1 LIAMLKLILIPFFL
15 IISSFSQ
22 AKEYEYQ
29 QFLTDNEI
37 TPLVKSDADKTVDV
51 IEFSSFSCSHCA
63 AFHNE
68 TLNEIK
74 ESDVYKNINYYI
86 VDYPL
91 NQAAFYAS
99 IIANCNSDIK
109 PSYIDSVYENYN
121 VWTKSETG
129 EEIIELL
136 NNYGLQLG
144 LEDEQLQ
151 SCLNNESLQNN
162 ILSLQVAA
170 QSNFGVQSTP
180 TFLIDGEKLEG
191 NRPASEFIKA
201 IKKKLKNK

>member
-1 LIAMLKLILIPFFL
+1 MLKLILIPFFL
-15 IISSFSQ
+15 ILSAFTY
-22 AKEYEYQ
+22 AKDYEYQ
-29 QFLTDNEI
+29 QFLSDNEI
-37 TPLVKSDADKTVDV
+37 SPLIKSDADQTVDV

-68 TLNEIK
+68 TLKEIR
-74 ESDVYKNINYYI
+74 ESDIYKNINYYI

-99 IIANCNSDIK
+99 IIANCNADIR
-109 PSYIDSVYENYN
+109 PSYTDSVYENYDI
-121 VWTKSETG
+121 WTKSATG

-151 SCLNNESLQNN
+151 SCLKDESLQNN
-162 ILSLQVAA
+162 LLSLQVSA
-170 QSNFGVQSTP
+170 QSNFGVESTP
-180 TFLIDGEKLEG
+180 TFIIDGEKIQG
-191 NRPASEFIKA
+191 NRPASEFIKV

>member
-1 LIAMLKLILIPFFL
+1 MLKLILIPFFL

-63 AFHNE
+63 AFHSE

-99 IIANCNSDIK
+99 IIANCNSEIR
-109 PSYIDSVYENYN
+109 PSYTDSVYENYE

>member
-1 LIAMLKLILIPFFL
+1 MLKLILIPFFL
-15 IISSFSQ
+15 IIVNFSQ

-29 QFLTDNEI
+29 QFLADNEI

>member
-1 LIAMLKLILIPFFL
+1 MLKLILIPFFL

-191 NRPASEFIKA
+191 NRTASEFIKA
-201 IKKKLKNK
+201 IKKKLTNK

>member
-1 LIAMLKLILIPFFL
+1 MLKLILIPFFL

-74 ESDVYKNINYYI
+74 ESYVYKNINYYI

>member
-1 LIAMLKLILIPFFL
+1 MLKLILIPFFL

-99 IIANCNSDIK
+99 IIANCNSEIR
-109 PSYIDSVYENYN
+109 PSYTDSVYENYE

>member
-1 LIAMLKLILIPFFL
+1 MLKLILIPFFL
-15 IISSFSQ
+15 IISNFSH

>member
-1 LIAMLKLILIPFFL
+1 MFKLILIPFFL
-15 IISSFSQ
+15 IIVNFSQ

-29 QFLTDNEI
+29 QFLNDNEI
-37 TPLVKSDADKTVDV
+37 TPLVKSDTDKTVDV
-51 IEFSSFSCSHCA
+51 NEFSSFSCSHCA

-68 TLNEIK
+68 TLKEIK
-74 ESDVYKNINYYI
+74 NSDVYQNINYYI

-99 IIANCNSDIK
+99 IIANCNSEIR
-109 PSYIDSVYENYN
+109 PSYTDSVYENYDI
-121 VWTKSETG
+121 WTKSETG

-151 SCLNNESLQNN
+151 SCLKDENLQNSL
-162 ILSLQVAA
+162 LSLQITA
-170 QSNFGVQSTP
+170 QSNFGVESTP
-180 TFLIDGEKLEG
+180 TFLIDGEKFQG

>member
-1 LIAMLKLILIPFFL
+1 MLKLILIPFFL

-74 ESDVYKNINYYI
+74 ESDFYKNINYYI

-109 PSYIDSVYENYN
+109 LSYIDSVYENYN

>member
-1 LIAMLKLILIPFFL
+1 MLKLILIPFFL
-15 IISSFSQ
+15 IIVSFSQ

-29 QFLTDNEI
+29 QFLADNEI

-68 TLNEIK
+68 TLKEIK
-74 ESDVYKNINYYI
+74 DSDIYQNINYFI

-99 IIANCNSDIK
+99 IIANCNSDIRS
-109 PSYIDSVYENYN
+109 SYTDSVYENYDI
-121 VWTKSETG
+121 WTKSETG

-144 LEDEQLQ
+144 LEDNQLQ
-151 SCLNNESLQNN
+151 SCLKDESLQNKL
-162 ILSLQVAA
+162 LSLQIAA
-170 QSNFGVQSTP
+170 QSNFGVESTP
-180 TFLIDGEKLEG
+180 TFLIDGEKIQG
-191 NRPASEFIKA
+191 NQPASEFIKV
-201 IKKKLKNK
+201 IKKKLNNK

>member
-1 LIAMLKLILIPFFL
+1 MLKLILIPFFL
-15 IISSFSQ
+15 IIVSFSQ

>member
-1 LIAMLKLILIPFFL
+1 MLKIILIPFF
-15 IISSFSQ
+15 IFISAFTN
-22 AKEYEYQ
+22 AKDYKYQ
-29 QFLTDNEI
+29 QFLSDNKI
-37 TPLVKSDADKTVDV
+37 LPLIKSNADQTVDL

-68 TLNEIK
+68 TLKEIK
-74 ESDVYKNINYYI
+74 ESDVFGNINYYL

-99 IIANCNSDIK
+99 IIANCNADIRT
-109 PSYIDSVYENYN
+109 SYTDSVYENYDI
-121 VWTKSETG
+121 WTKSETG

-151 SCLNNESLQNN
+151 SCLKDESLQNN
-162 ILSLQVAA
+162 LLSLQVSA
-170 QSNFGVQSTP
+170 QSNFGVESTP
-180 TFLIDGEKLEG
+180 TFIIDGEKIQG
-191 NRPASEFIKA
+191 NRPASEFIKV

>member
-1 LIAMLKLILIPFFL
+1 MLKLILIPFFL

-29 QFLTDNEI
+29 QFLTDNGI

>member
-1 LIAMLKLILIPFFL
+1 MLKLILIPFFL

-191 NRPASEFIKA
+191 NRPASEFIKV

>member
-1 LIAMLKLILIPFFL
+1 MLKLILIPFFL
-15 IISSFSQ
+15 IISNFSQ

-99 IIANCNSDIK
+99 IIANCNSEIR
-109 PSYIDSVYENYN
+109 PSYTDSVYENYE

>member
-1 LIAMLKLILIPFFL
+1 MLKPILIPLFL

>member
-1 LIAMLKLILIPFFL
+1 MLKLILIPFFL

-37 TPLVKSDADKTVDV
+37 TPLVKSDADKTLDV

>member
-1 LIAMLKLILIPFFL
+1 MLKLMLIPFFL

>member
-1 LIAMLKLILIPFFL
+1 MLKLILIPFFL
-15 IISSFSQ
+15 IIVSFSQ

-29 QFLTDNEI
+29 QFLADNEI

-68 TLNEIK
+68 TLKEIK
-74 ESDVYKNINYYI
+74 DSDIYQNINYFI

-99 IIANCNSDIK
+99 IIANCNSDIR
-109 PSYIDSVYENYN
+109 PSYTDSVYENYDI
-121 VWTKSETG
+121 WTKSETG

-144 LEDEQLQ
+144 LEDELLQ
-151 SCLNNESLQNN
+151 SCLKDESLQNDL
-162 ILSLQVAA
+162 LSLQVAA
-170 QSNFGVQSTP
+170 QSNFGVESTP
-180 TFLIDGEKLEG
+180 TFLIDGEKLQG
-191 NRPASEFIKA
+191 NQPASEFIKA

>member
-1 LIAMLKLILIPFFL
+1 MLKLILIPFFL

-86 VDYPL
+86 FDYPL

>member
-1 LIAMLKLILIPFFL
+1 MLKLILIPFFL

-29 QFLTDNEI
+29 QFLTDNDI
-37 TPLVKSDADKTVDV
+37 TPIVKSDADKTVDV

-109 PSYIDSVYENYN
+109 PSYIDSIYENYN